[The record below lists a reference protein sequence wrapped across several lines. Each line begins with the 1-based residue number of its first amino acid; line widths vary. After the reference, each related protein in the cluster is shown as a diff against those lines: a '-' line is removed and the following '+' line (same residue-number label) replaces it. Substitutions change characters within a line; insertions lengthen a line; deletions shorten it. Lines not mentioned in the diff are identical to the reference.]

1 MMLGK
6 DLTHRP
12 ARPGSKLLAAVLLG
26 LALLL
31 PRTTEAFCFEEAGE
45 AYGVPPGL
53 LWAIAKVESNFNPA
67 AVCYNRNG
75 SYDYGVMQ
83 INSSWANKLGLRLWN
98 SLNDPCTNVKVGAWI
113 LADCLG
119 RYGYTR
125 EGIGCYNAISPDK
138 RDAYASNVITVL
150 EQMRKIADTRKN

>member
-1 MMLGK
+1 MTLEKPPTTRPG
-6 DLTHRP
+6 RP
-12 ARPGSKLLAAVLLG
+12 AKILLPLFLLG

-31 PRTTEAFCFEEAGE
+31 PRGASAFCWQEAGD

-53 LWAIAKVESNFNPA
+53 LWAIAKVESNFDPA
-67 AVCYNRNG
+67 AIFYNRDG

-83 INSSWANKLGLRLWN
+83 INSSWARKLGLPLWN
-98 SLNDPCTNVKVGAWI
+98 SLNDPCTNVKVGARI

-138 RDAYASNVITVL
+138 RDAYATNVISVL
-150 EQMRKIADTRKN
+150 EQMRKDHDRRKN

>member
-1 MMLGK
+1 MELK
-6 DLTHRP
+6 SCLSTCFR
-12 ARPGSKLLAAVLLG
+12 RQFVAAALLG
-26 LALLL
+26 FALLL
-31 PRTTEAFCFEEAGE
+31 PWRAAAFCFEEAGE
-45 AYGVPPGL
+45 AYDVPPGL
-53 LWAIAKVESNFNPA
+53 LWAIAKVESNFNPV
-67 AVCYNRNG
+67 AVGYNRDG

-83 INSSWANKLGLRLWN
+83 INSRWAGRLGPQLWN

-138 RDAYASNVITVL
+138 REAYARNVITVI
-150 EQMRKIADTRKN
+150 EQMSRTPTGKKN

>member
-1 MMLGK
+1 MS
-6 DLTHRP
+6 TCVR
-12 ARPGSKLLAAVLLG
+12 RSFIVAVLLG
-26 LALLL
+26 FALLL
-31 PRTTEAFCFEEAGE
+31 PRQALAFCFEEAGE
-45 AYGVPPGL
+45 TYAVPPGL

-67 AVCYNRNG
+67 AVGYNRDG

-83 INSSWANKLGLRLWN
+83 INSRWAGRLGPQLWN

-138 RDAYASNVITVL
+138 REAYARNVITVI
-150 EQMRKIADTRKN
+150 ERMRQAAADQKN

>member
-1 MMLGK
+1 MKLGK
-6 DLTHRP
+6 DFTHRP
-12 ARPGSKLLAAVLLG
+12 ARPGRKLLAAVLLG

-31 PRTTEAFCFEEAGE
+31 PRAAEAFCFEEAGE
-45 AYGVPPGL
+45 AYGVAPGL

-67 AVCYNRNG
+67 AVCYNRDG

-150 EQMRKIADTRKN
+150 EQMRKNADSRKN

>member
-1 MMLGK
+1 MLV
-6 DLTHRP
+6 
-12 ARPGSKLLAAVLLG
+12 AALFG
-26 LALLL
+26 LVLLL
-31 PRTTEAFCFEEAGE
+31 PRNAAAFCFEEAGE

-53 LWAIAKVESNFNPA
+53 LWAIAKVESNFNPT
-67 AVCYNRNG
+67 AVGYNRDG

-83 INSSWANKLGLRLWN
+83 INSRWAGKLGPRLWN
-98 SLNDPCTNVKVGAWI
+98 SLNDPCTNVKVGAWV

-138 RDAYASNVITVL
+138 REAYARNVITII
-150 EQMRKIADTRKN
+150 EQMRQNAAGQKN